1 MSRTV
6 TAILLIVAVTA
17 IWVGVAIY
25 FDSQINPSS
34 RTESITTTQTQTTTS
49 PTATPTTEPS
59 LNPEQAYT
67 AAITDHAYRVSDT
80 ITQLSELMIN
90 PQMGND
96 TWASQVKAELATIQ
110 SLHDEAT
117 QMSTPASM
125 VNIHYKYVLAISLYE
140 DATHSIAQGIDTLD
154 VNLINQAIAEIN
166 AGTQLLNEAI
176 ALLNEFIEAHSQ

>member
-6 TAILLIVAVTA
+6 TAILVIVAVTA
-17 IWVGVAIY
+17 IWVGVAIF

-49 PTATPTTEPS
+49 PTTTPTTEPS
-59 LNPEQAYT
+59 LTHEQAYT
-67 AAITDHAYRVSDT
+67 TAIADHAYRVSDT

-110 SLHDEAT
+110 SLYDEVT
-117 QMSTPASM
+117 QMSTPVSM
-125 VNIHYKYVLAISLYE
+125 VDIHYKYVLAISLYE
-140 DATHSIAQGIDTLD
+140 YATHSIAQGIDELD
-154 VNLINQAIAEIN
+154 VSLINQAITEIN
-166 AGTQLLNEAI
+166 TGTQMLNEAI
-176 ALLNEFIEAHSQ
+176 VSLNEFIENH

>member
-49 PTATPTTEPS
+49 PTTTPTTGPS
-59 LNPEQAYT
+59 LTHEQTYA
-67 AAITDHAYRVSDT
+67 AAIADHAYRVSDT

-90 PQMGND
+90 PQLGND

-110 SLHDEAT
+110 SLYDEVT
-117 QMSTPASM
+117 QMSTPVSM
-125 VNIHYKYVLAISLYE
+125 VGIHSTYSTAMSLYQY
-140 DATHSIAQGIDTLD
+140 ASQSIAQGIDTLD

-176 ALLNEFIEAHSQ
+176 ALLNEFIEAHLQ

>member
-6 TAILLIVAVTA
+6 TAILVIVAVTA
-17 IWVGVAIY
+17 IWVGVAIF

-34 RTESITTTQTQTTTS
+34 RTESLTTTQTQTTS
-49 PTATPTTEPS
+49 PTTTSTTEPS
-59 LNPEQAYT
+59 LTHEQAYA
-67 AAITDHAYRVSDT
+67 AAIADHAYRVSDT

-110 SLHDEAT
+110 SLYDEVT
-117 QMSTPASM
+117 QMSTPVSM
-125 VNIHYKYVLAISLYE
+125 VGIHYTYLQAMSLYQ
-140 DATHSIAQGIDTLD
+140 AASQSIAQGIDELD
-154 VNLINQAIAEIN
+154 ANLINQAIAEIN

-176 ALLNEFIEAHSQ
+176 ALLNEFIEAH

>member
-6 TAILLIVAVTA
+6 TAILVIIAVTA

-49 PTATPTTEPS
+49 PTATPTTGPS
-59 LNPEQAYT
+59 LNPEQAYA
-67 AAITDHAYRVSDT
+67 AAIADHAYRVSDT

-110 SLHDEAT
+110 SLYDEVT
-117 QMSTPASM
+117 QMSTPVSM
-125 VNIHYKYVLAISLYE
+125 VGIHYTYLQAMSLYQ
-140 DATHSIAQGIDTLD
+140 AASQSIAQGIDELD

-176 ALLNEFIEAHSQ
+176 ALLNEFIEARS